1 MGIHISPA
9 EAQPVMEELDAD
21 ADGTISYAELAHAVQ
36 EVRRNLARSKAH
48 DQGQAQGQGQGQGL
62 ADNSADDTKSTRDL
76 DYIKGRMQGREGRAG
91 SARRL
96 RARCG

>member
-21 ADGTISYAELAHAVQ
+21 ADGTISYAVQ

-48 DQGQAQGQGQGQGL
+48 DQGQGQAQGQGQGQGL